1 MGRQIH
7 GIVLILLSICEVW
20 MCYQV
25 LYRTVLEKKYL
36 RKWQKVLIWG
46 NITVLGI
53 LMGINRKIIFFSTLM
68 FAFSI
73 LVTWLCALG
82 VERKNVLIKLQ
93 IIILYYTIFALLDFF
108 FGFISME
115 VIGQRFF
122 DDIYKFSQSIVQCVL
137 YLISRVCIAVL
148 LMKWDHHGWYRK
160 DDRNVLVWLCIGGV
174 ALLRIYQKILGN
186 MALGSILMRGWAAAV
201 SMVLVAVLTSGVFIV
216 SYRFKMLKK
225 ENEMLLNLE
234 EMSKN
239 HVKDLEQMIE
249 KNRILTHDMKNHL
262 IVLQEYGKKEKWD
275 LLMSY
280 LNEISDD
287 LYWVT
292 KATWTQVEILDMLLN
307 QKKMKAESK
316 GIAFHIKASTIGEV
330 SITDTEICSLFGNL
344 LDNAIEAC
352 EKIQYKKRWI
362 EIRIMRKSKMLYI
375 TIANSIEEFPLV
387 QEGKLI
393 TGKKEKQRHGYGL
406 KSVQHVV
413 RKYRGDFE
421 YQICEKEFIV
431 TIKFWKL

>member
-25 LYRTVLEKKYL
+25 LYRTVLEKEHL

-292 KATWTQVEILDMLLN
+292 KATWTQVEILDMLLIL
-307 QKKMKAESK
+307 SRL
-316 GIAFHIKASTIGEV
+316 V
-330 SITDTEICSLFGNL
+330 DTFISRISLTMLPVPNPHNTVCVL
-344 LDNAIEAC
+344 SWEEALHW
-352 EKIQYKKRWI
+352 QSR
-362 EIRIMRKSKMLYI
+362 S
-375 TIANSIEEFPLV
+375 S
-387 QEGKLI
+387 
-393 TGKKEKQRHGYGL
+393 GY
-406 KSVQHVV
+406 SSS
-413 RKYRGDFE
+413 
-421 YQICEKEFIV
+421 
-431 TIKFWKL
+431 

>member
-1 MGRQIH
+1 
-7 GIVLILLSICEVW
+7 
-20 MCYQV
+20 
-25 LYRTVLEKKYL
+25 
-36 RKWQKVLIWG
+36 
-46 NITVLGI
+46 
-53 LMGINRKIIFFSTLM
+53 
-68 FAFSI
+68 
-73 LVTWLCALG
+73 
-82 VERKNVLIKLQ
+82 
-93 IIILYYTIFALLDFF
+93 
-108 FGFISME
+108 ME

-174 ALLRIYQKILGN
+174 ALLRIYQKTLGN